1 MAVWLKAIH
10 RKSGETNNFR
20 LQNGHYKLGRTTK
33 GDPFDKLAV
42 DHDPTLSRRHLTVEV
57 EDQVVRVTA
66 DQNRHP
72 IYFLGESASDFELQ
86 PGQSFTSGQTVFE
99 LSAEAPS
106 VSEPTKTFNMTVQQI
121 DQTTGANSD
130 AALQAILK
138 VQPILSRWYEPAVL
152 FGKLLPILTPLVPG
166 ASSHQVYEIQGETLI
181 RLAHHELRG
190 HAPPTASRTLV
201 NRALVSREPVCF
213 VWDKV
218 VSTSTSA
225 PTAVA
230 GVSWA
235 LASPIRCS
243 EKSLVLY
250 SVGSET
256 WSSGETLGAPAQL
269 DRALIAMVAMMVGD
283 HLEGRRTAQLE
294 SEVAAERE
302 RRLLAETLRNLTQ
315 DLSSTLEPEELMERL
330 GGHLAKLLRFEE
342 AYPLLRSDDQWI
354 CRGESLREPPDGFD
368 PTEPVKSGP
377 APEGAMLQ
385 GEPLWI
391 PLVVEGKAEGA
402 LLISKSTRYDTGELD
417 ILQTFTSHASVALQ
431 NALLFQEIKYQACH
445 DTLTRLFNRRYFFQQ
460 AEKLREEEPLS
471 VIILDVDHFKSFND
485 THGHAVGDLVLQRVA
500 ATCKKVA
507 ADLALLAR
515 YGGEEFVLATNRTK
529 EVEDL
534 AERLRREVEATL
546 VPTETGR
553 NLAVTI
559 SVGVA
564 GGTASVESLLKAA
577 DEALYRAKEQGRNR
591 VVAAAWQT

>member
-20 LQNGHYKLGRTTK
+20 LQNGQYKLGRTTK
-33 GDPFDKLAV
+33 EDPFDKLAV
-42 DHDPTLSRRHLTVEV
+42 DHDPTLSRRHLTLEV
-57 EDQVVRVTA
+57 EGQSVLVTA

-72 IYFLGESASDFELQ
+72 IYFLGDSANHFQIQ

-99 LSAEAPS
+99 LTAEAPS
-106 VSEPTKTFNMTVQQI
+106 VSEPTKTFTMTVQQI
-121 DQTTGANSD
+121 DQATGANSD

-138 VQPILSRWYEPAVL
+138 VQPILARWYEPAVL

-166 ASSHQVYEIQGETLI
+166 ASSHQVYEVQGETLI

-201 NRALVSREPVCF
+201 NRALASREPVCF
-213 VWDKV
+213 VWDQV
-218 VSTSTSA
+218 AATSTST

-235 LASPIRCS
+235 LASPIKCS
-243 EKSLVLY
+243 DQSLVLY

-256 WSSGETLGAPAQL
+256 WSPGDTLGAPAQL

-294 SEVAAERE
+294 LEVANERE

-315 DLSSTLEPEELMERL
+315 DLSSTLEPTELMERL
-330 GGHLAKLLRFEE
+330 AVHLSTLLRFEE
-342 AYPLLRSDDQWI
+342 AYPLIRSEDQWI
-354 CRGESLREPPDGFD
+354 CRGERLREPPDGFE

-377 APEGAMLQ
+377 APEGALLQ

-402 LLISKSTRYDTGELD
+402 LLISKSARYGAAELD

-445 DTLTRLFNRRYFFQQ
+445 DALTRLYNRRYFFQKV
-460 AEKLREEEPLS
+460 ESLCGGGPLS

-485 THGHAVGDLVLQRVA
+485 THGHAVGDLVLQQVA
-500 ATCKKVA
+500 ATCKRVA
-507 ADLALLAR
+507 AESALLAR
-515 YGGEEFVLATNRTK
+515 YGGEEFVLATNRSDGA
-529 EVEDL
+529 EEL
-534 AERLRREVEATL
+534 AERLRKEVESTRVSTDSGQSL
-546 VPTETGR
+546 T
-553 NLAVTI
+553 VTI
-559 SVGVA
+559 SLGLA
-564 GGTASVESLLKAA
+564 GGTANVESLLKAA
-577 DEALYRAKEQGRNR
+577 DEALYQAKEQGRNR
-591 VVAAAWQT
+591 VVAASWP

>member
-20 LQNGHYKLGRTTK
+20 LQNGLYRLGRATK
-33 GDPFDKLAV
+33 EDPFDKLVV
-42 DHDPTLSRRHLTVEV
+42 DHDPTLSRQHLTLEV
-57 EDQVVRVTA
+57 EDHQIWVTG

-72 IYFLGESASDFELQ
+72 IYFQGESATHFELQ

-99 LSAEAPS
+99 LTAEAPS

-138 VQPILSRWYEPAVL
+138 VQPLLSRWYEPAAL
-152 FGKLLPILTPLVPG
+152 FNKLLPILTPLVPG
-166 ASSHQVYEIQGETLI
+166 ATSHQVYEVQGESLI

-190 HAPPTASRTLV
+190 HSPPTASRTLV
-201 NRALVSREPVCF
+201 NRALASREPVCF

-218 VSTSTSA
+218 VSTAASA

-243 EKSLVLY
+243 DKSLVLY
-250 SVGSET
+250 SVGSES
-256 WSSGETLGAPAQL
+256 WSPGETLGAPAQL

-294 SEVAAERE
+294 AEVANERE
-302 RRLLAETLRNLTQ
+302 RRLMAETLRNLTQ

-330 GGHLAKLLRFEE
+330 GGHLSKLLMFEE
-342 AYPLLRSDDQWI
+342 AYPLLRTDDQWR
-354 CRGESLREPPDGFD
+354 CRGESLREPPDGFE

-391 PLVVEGKAEGA
+391 PLLVGQRAEGA
-402 LLISKSTRYDTGELD
+402 LLISKAARYGAGEMDL
-417 ILQTFTSHASVALQ
+417 LQTFISHASVALQ
-431 NALLFQEIKYQACH
+431 NALLFQEIKYQASH
-445 DTLTRLFNRRYFFQQ
+445 DALTRLYNRRHFFQQ
-460 AEKLREEEPLS
+460 AELLHGQGPLS

-500 ATCKKVA
+500 QACKEVA
-507 ADLALLAR
+507 AGSILLAR
-515 YGGEEFVLATNRTK
+515 YGGEEFVLATNSTG
-529 EVEDL
+529 EAEEL
-534 AERLRREVEATL
+534 AER
-546 VPTETGR
+546 
-553 NLAVTI
+553 
-559 SVGVA
+559 
-564 GGTASVESLLKAA
+564 
-577 DEALYRAKEQGRNR
+577 
-591 VVAAAWQT
+591 